1 VLWPLPW
8 LPMLAVTCVTLW
20 AYRAQPGTLE
30 TSHVAPLSS
39 MAHTCAP
46 SAPSATRV
54 SSACIKGIVSDAKSA
69 SSTMPDVSFPPS
81 TSSSRMLVASALRH
95 SKHSGSVP

>member
-1 VLWPLPW
+1 
-8 LPMLAVTCVTLW
+8 MLAVTCVTLW

-46 SAPSATRV
+46 SSPSVTRV
-54 SSACIKGIVSDAKSA
+54 SSACSDGISSDAKSA
-69 SSTMPDVSFPPS
+69 SSTAPDVSLPPS
-81 TSSSRMLVASALRH
+81 TSSSRMLVEAASRH
-95 SKHSGSVP
+95 SKHSGSVL